1 MNKKL
6 KKRRRRN
13 MRLNQSTF
21 NFHRSRVNNWKLN
34 ESKTRNNVRIVG
46 GEGGDSGIYMHLDEW

>member
-1 MNKKL
+1 
-6 KKRRRRN
+6 

-34 ESKTRNNVRIVG
+34 ESKTRNNVRIWRGAAV
-46 GEGGDSGIYMHLDEW
+46 DSGIYMHLDEW